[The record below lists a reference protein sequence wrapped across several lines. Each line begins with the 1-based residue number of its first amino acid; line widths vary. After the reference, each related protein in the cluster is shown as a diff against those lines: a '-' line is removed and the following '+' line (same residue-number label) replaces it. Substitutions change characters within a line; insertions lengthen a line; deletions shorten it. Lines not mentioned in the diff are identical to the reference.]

1 LSILSAVTEILEF
14 EGYAVERATNGA
26 EGLAVI
32 ARVRP
37 ALILLDMRMPVLNG
51 WEFAHA
57 LNEQGLKIPTL
68 VMTAAQDARR
78 WAREIG
84 ADGYIAKPFQITDLL
99 DGIESLL
106 GKGGGSS
113 GGSSP
118 AH

>member
-1 LSILSAVTEILEF
+1 MSILSAVTEILEF
-14 EGYAVERATNGA
+14 EGYEVERATNGA

-37 ALILLDMRMPVLNG
+37 ALIILDMRMPVLNG

-57 LNEQGLKIPTL
+57 LNERGLKVPTL
-68 VMTAAQDARR
+68 VMTAAQDAKR

-84 ADGYIAKPFQITDLL
+84 ADGYVPKPFHISDLL
-99 DGIESLL
+99 DAVERLL
-106 GKGGGSS
+106 GKGGSGSS
-113 GGSSP
+113 GSTL